1 MQIVIPPEVEILIE
15 RQLNTGKY
23 QNANEVLLAAVT
35 LLQAQEDI
43 YRGRLSELQ
52 TDALLGWE
60 AAQRGEIVDGAS
72 ALAQIRTN
80 LRSRYTSNQER
91 E

>member
-1 MQIVIPPEVEILIE
+1 MQIVLPPEVEIFVQ
-15 RQLNTGKY
+15 RQLSTGKY
-23 QNANEVLLAAVT
+23 QNVAEVLLAAVT

-60 AAQRGEIVDGAS
+60 AAQRGEVVDGAT

-80 LRSRYTSNQER
+80 LRSRYSARPER

>member
-1 MQIVIPPEVEILIE
+1 MQIVLPPEVEIFIQ
-15 RQLNTGKY
+15 RQLSTGKY
-23 QNANEVLLAAVT
+23 QNVTEVLLAAVT

-43 YRGRLSELQ
+43 YRGRSIELQ

-60 AAQRGEIVDGAS
+60 AAQRGEVVDGAT

-80 LRSRYTSNQER
+80 LRSRYASNQES

>member
-60 AAQRGEIVDGAS
+60 AAQRGEVVDGAS

-80 LRSRYTSNQER
+80 LRSRYASSQER

>member
-1 MQIVIPPEVEILIE
+1 MQIVLPPEVEIFVQ
-15 RQLNTGKY
+15 RQLSTGKY
-23 QNANEVLLAAVT
+23 QNVAEVLLAAVT

-60 AAQRGEIVDGAS
+60 AAQRGEVVDGAT

-80 LRSRYTSNQER
+80 LRSRYSASPER

>member
-1 MQIVIPPEVEILIE
+1 MQIVLPPEVETFVQ
-15 RQLNTGKY
+15 RQLSTGKY
-23 QNANEVLLAAVT
+23 QNVTEVLLAAVT
-35 LLQAQEDI
+35 LLQAQEEI

-60 AAQRGEIVDGAS
+60 AAQRGEVVDGAT

-80 LRSRYTSNQER
+80 LRSRYSASPER

>member
-1 MQIVIPPEVEILIE
+1 MQIVLPPEVEIFVQ
-15 RQLNTGKY
+15 RQLSTGKY
-23 QNANEVLLAAVT
+23 QNVTEVLLAAVT

-60 AAQRGEIVDGAS
+60 AAQRGEVIDGAT

-80 LRSRYTSNQER
+80 LRSRYSSSPEL

>member
-1 MQIVIPPEVEILIE
+1 MQIVLTPEVETFVQ
-15 RQLNTGKY
+15 RQLSTGKY
-23 QNANEVLLAAVT
+23 QNVTEVLLAAVT
-35 LLQAQEDI
+35 LLQAQEEI

-60 AAQRGEIVDGAS
+60 AAQRGEVVDGAT

-80 LRSRYTSNQER
+80 LRSRYSASPER

>member
-1 MQIVIPPEVEILIE
+1 MQIVLPPEVEIFVQ
-15 RQLNTGKY
+15 RQLSTGKY
-23 QNANEVLLAAVT
+23 QNVTEVLLAAVT

-60 AAQRGEIVDGAS
+60 AAQRGEVIDGAT

-80 LRSRYTSNQER
+80 LRSRYASSPER

>member
-15 RQLNTGKY
+15 RQLSTGKY
-23 QNANEVLLAAVT
+23 QNANEVLLAAVK

-60 AAQRGEIVDGAS
+60 AAQRGEVVDGAS

-80 LRSRYTSNQER
+80 LRSR
-91 E
+91 